1 MAASHIMRSPVSPDS
16 GRATVA
22 IAELDALVSAADR
35 AAVEAQVNIVSS
47 APGPALL
54 VWGPDA
60 VCIAYNRHFRA
71 IAGMRSGA
79 LGKPLLKVQPELER
93 FWRQK
98 LEL

>member
-35 AAVEAQVNIVSS
+35 AAVDAQVNIVSS

-54 VWGPDA
+54 VCGREA
-60 VCIAYNRHFRA
+60 VCSADTGHSGA
-71 IAGMRSGA
+71 SAGMRSGA
-79 LGKPLLKVQPELER
+79 VGKPLLKVQPELER

-98 LEL
+98 LE